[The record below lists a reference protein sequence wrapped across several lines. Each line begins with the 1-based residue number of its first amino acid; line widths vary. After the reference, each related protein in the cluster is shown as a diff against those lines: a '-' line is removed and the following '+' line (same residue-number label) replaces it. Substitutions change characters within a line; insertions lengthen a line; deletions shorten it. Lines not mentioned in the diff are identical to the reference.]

1 MSSRRIDRPVAKN
14 AYEDDR
20 EAARKRLERR
30 RAGSPSSG
38 DASRRRAY
46 ASPSAERGRVRSRGD
61 ERIDPLAHSV
71 VGAPASVLTGGIHI
85 PRWLIIG
92 AGIALLAG
100 LFVGVSAIERSC
112 SPQDGAPAVIEV
124 EGGEGSG
131 EAQEQPAQAD
141 FSLLPASVP
150 ADCIEALE
158 AKTDDARIVSI
169 VNGAPGLLD
178 AFGEATTIN
187 LFELAAQDDAAVDF
201 VAGLL
206 ESYPAASAQP
216 FDGFVEKGTVPLLF
230 QWDTRWGYVEYCA
243 GPIGTT
249 GCCPTSLSMVYMGL
263 TGKTDKTP
271 ADMAAIATSN
281 GYAEDGQG
289 TYANFLTDMAGEFG
303 LQCEKFT
310 PSTQNLLTYLE
321 SGYVVICNVG
331 PGDFTDS
338 GHFFVATGLASDG
351 TVEINDPYSSVTSAT
366 TWSPDRIANQ
376 SIGMYAFRV

>member
-1 MSSRRIDRPVAKN
+1 MASRRTDRSAKSDN
-14 AYEDDR
+14 YQDER
-20 EAARKRLERR
+20 EAARQRLERR
-30 RAGSPSSG
+30 RAASLPPDNGSRRGASAAASSG
-38 DASRRRAY
+38 RSRARL
-46 ASPSAERGRVRSRGD
+46 RGD

-71 VGAPASVLTGGIHI
+71 VGAPASALTGGIHI
-85 PRWLIIG
+85 PRWVIFG
-92 AGIALLAG
+92 AGIAILVG
-100 LFVGVSAIERSC
+100 LFAGVSAIERSC
-112 SPQDGAPAVIEV
+112 SPQNDAPVAVEV
-124 EGGEGSG
+124 DGGEDSG
-131 EAQEQPAQAD
+131 ESQEQPEQAD
-141 FSLLPASVP
+141 FSLLPASAP
-150 ADCIEALE
+150 ADCVESLQ
-158 AKTDDARIVSI
+158 AKADDERIVKI
-169 VNGAPGLLD
+169 VNGAPLLLD
-178 AFGEATTIN
+178 AFGEATTVN
-187 LFELAAQDDAAVDF
+187 LLELAAQDDAAIDF
-201 VAGLL
+201 VAGLP
-206 ESYPAASAQP
+206 ENYPSASAQP
-216 FDGFVEKGTVPLLF
+216 FGESVEKGTVPLLF
-230 QWDTRWGYVEYCA
+230 QWDERWGYVDYCA

-289 TYANFLTDMAGEFG
+289 TYANFLTEMAGSFG

-351 TVEINDPYSSVTSAT
+351 TVKINDPYSSVTSAT